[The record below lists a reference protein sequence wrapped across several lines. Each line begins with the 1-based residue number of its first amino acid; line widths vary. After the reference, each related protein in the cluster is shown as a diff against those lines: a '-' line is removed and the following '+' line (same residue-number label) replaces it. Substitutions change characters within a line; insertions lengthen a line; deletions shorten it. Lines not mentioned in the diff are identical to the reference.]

1 MRIRIHIPER
11 VQQQFQPR
19 FQWLDAHTG
28 GAMSIVT
35 GAYRNFVLMN
45 GTESAAAITF
55 FAIFSLFPLLALLVI
70 VASLLVPA
78 DNIASILGDYLSP
91 VFPVS
96 HDLIDEI
103 IARFVSVRAASG
115 VVGGLTLLW
124 SGSGVF
130 VILARNVNHAW
141 QNARR
146 RNFVQ
151 GRLVALSTVSVLLS
165 LLVLGMVASVVYGV
179 ISRRLP
185 MLFVNFDSNSPLL
198 RLITRLIPFFLAFVI
213 FLVVYR
219 ALPTVPVL
227 LSEAAWGALL
237 VTLAWAGT
245 SSLFSWYIGSG
256 AANFDVIFG
265 PLSALAVL
273 MLWLYFNSLFV
284 VLGAHISAAVGRR
297 NIERNQPAVT
307 LPEDET

>member
-1 MRIRIHIPER
+1 MRIRIRVPER
-11 VQQQFQPR
+11 LQEQLQPR

-28 GAMSIVT
+28 GAVGIIT
-35 GAYRNFVLMN
+35 GAYRNFILMN
-45 GTESAAAITF
+45 GTESAAAMTYY
-55 FAIFSLFPLLALLVI
+55 AIFSLFPLLALLVI
-70 VASLLVPA
+70 VASLMVPA
-78 DNIASILGDYLSP
+78 DNISSILGEYLSP

-96 HDLIDEI
+96 RDLIDEI
-103 IARFVSVRAASG
+103 IARFVSVRTASG
-115 VVGGLTLLW
+115 VVGAVTLLW

-151 GRLVALSTVSVLLS
+151 GRLVALSTVGVLLG
-165 LLVLGMVASVVYGV
+165 LLVLGMVASLVFG
-179 ISRRLP
+179 IITRRLP
-185 MLFVNFDSNSPLL
+185 MLFDGFDPHAPGVRLFARFSPLG
-198 RLITRLIPFFLAFVI
+198 LAFLI
-213 FLVVYR
+213 LLVAYR
-219 ALPTVPVL
+219 SLPTVPVL
-227 LSEAAWGALL
+227 LSEAAWGALV
-237 VTLAWAGT
+237 VTLAWAVT

-273 MLWLYFNSLFV
+273 MLWLYFNSMFI

-297 NIERNQPAVT
+297 NMERNQPAVT